1 MKALLCLK
9 FNNERTQLDS
19 TAAWTDVA
27 AGGAGRADHA
37 TTWACSKQ
45 APNLQSDCGQ
55 TIIILQR
62 HGEIKTTWMFL
73 KDSPPTTFRI
83 VFIHH
88 CLIWKTCESFAS
100 LHFASSLLVSPIV
113 KRRSKRDVTL
123 GGGAWPFVALFA
135 RRLTSSSEAEPQ
147 LPLLCEE
154 WGDSGG
160 KRLDP
165 RG

>member
-9 FNNERTQLDS
+9 FNMYNERTQLDS
-19 TAAWTDVA
+19 TAAGMDVA

-83 VFIHH
+83 VLIHH
-88 CLIWKTCESFAS
+88 CLI
-100 LHFASSLLVSPIV
+100 
-113 KRRSKRDVTL
+113 
-123 GGGAWPFVALFA
+123 
-135 RRLTSSSEAEPQ
+135 
-147 LPLLCEE
+147 
-154 WGDSGG
+154 
-160 KRLDP
+160 
-165 RG
+165 